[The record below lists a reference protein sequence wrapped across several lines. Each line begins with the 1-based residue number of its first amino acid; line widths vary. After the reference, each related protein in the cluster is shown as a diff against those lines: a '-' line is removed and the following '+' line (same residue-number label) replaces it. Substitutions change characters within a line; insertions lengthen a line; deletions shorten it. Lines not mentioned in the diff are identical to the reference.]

1 MAYTDAEL
9 VRKMISDPFK
19 TASDDI
25 TTDDESPAFFV
36 THKPVKEGSLVVSLN
51 NTLLTLDT
59 DFTFDYEQGLLTL
72 DTDPS
77 VGQLLEVKYEYSV
90 FSVEEIDNF
99 LALDGSVNAVVLR
112 LIDILLSDSA
122 RRFDYST
129 GQENMSV
136 DQVFQHLKD
145 LRKIYADKIGDSTAD
160 GGNAIIG
167 ERSSKYYPRSRR
179 HTPDLTR
186 DDDYC

>member
-1 MAYTDAEL
+1 MAYTDVEL
-9 VRKMISDPFK
+9 VRKMISDPFR

-36 THKPVKEGSLVVSLN
+36 THKPVKEDSLVVALD
-51 NTLLTLDT
+51 NTELVLDT
-59 DFTFDYEQGLLTL
+59 DYTFNFEQGLITL
-72 DTDPS
+72 DQDPT

-90 FSVEEIDNF
+90 FSETEIANF
-99 LALDGSVNAVVLR
+99 LELDGSVNATVLR

-122 RRFDYST
+122 RRYDYST
-129 GQENMSV
+129 GQENLSL

-145 LRKIYADKIGDSTAD
+145 LRKIYADKIGDDTAD

-167 ERSSKYYPRSRR
+167 SRSSKYYPPYRR

-186 DDDYC
+186 DDDY